1 MQVLINCL
9 IYYIKEALSALIDS
23 GRYDDRDDFT
33 VVLQPFM
40 EGVELPYKVMSY
52 TCLIIVL
59 FFIGWET

>member
-52 TCLIIVL
+52 ILL
-59 FFIGWET
+59 SLLYYFL